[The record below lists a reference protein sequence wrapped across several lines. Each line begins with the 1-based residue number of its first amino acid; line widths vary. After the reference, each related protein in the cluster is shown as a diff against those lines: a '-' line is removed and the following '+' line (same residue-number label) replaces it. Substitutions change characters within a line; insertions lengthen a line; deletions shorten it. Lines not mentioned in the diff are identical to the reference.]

1 MLENMALVSLPDTEN
16 VGLCG
21 KASFWYIERCG
32 CVLCSLHSLSI
43 LCPQVICFLR
53 VGESGLF
60 EGYFIVQMEKC

>member
-21 KASFWYIERCG
+21 KASFRRLERYG
-32 CVLCSLHSLSI
+32 CTMFTASLSI
-43 LCPQVICFLR
+43 LCPQVFCFLR

-60 EGYFIVQMEKC
+60 EGYFIV